1 MGCHYL
7 LQGIF
12 LTQGSNLV
20 LLHYSSGQSLSCVWL
35 FATPWTVAHQ
45 APLSMGFSRQE
56 YWNGLPCPLPGD
68 LPNPGIKPRSP
79 ALQANSW
86 CRKLNAVS
94 PKSILNLNP
103 CVMVFESG
111 ALGRWLGHEGG
122 ALMNEISA
130 LKKGTSESSLAPSA
144 RWRHSKMLAIY
155 EPESGLSPDAE
166 SIGALILGFSVSW
179 ILRNNFLFFLSYPV
193 YLFVITVLNELGWWP
208 PKKAK
213 CYRDK

>member
-1 MGCHYL
+1 
-7 LQGIF
+7 
-12 LTQGSNLV
+12 
-20 LLHYSSGQSLSCVWL
+20 
-35 FATPWTVAHQ
+35 
-45 APLSMGFSRQE
+45 MGFSRQK
-56 YWNGLPCPLPGD
+56 YWNGLPCPPPGD

-94 PKSILNLNP
+94 PKFILNLNP

-130 LKKGTSESSLAPSA
+130 LKKGTSESSLASSA

-179 ILRNNFLFFLSYPV
+179 ILRNNFLLFLSYLV

-213 CYRDK
+213 CCRDKKTDHWLPGLGEERAWLQRHMKEFLWRDGNVLSHLWWLLGHGQV

>member
-1 MGCHYL
+1 
-7 LQGIF
+7 
-12 LTQGSNLV
+12 
-20 LLHYSSGQSLSCVWL
+20 
-35 FATPWTVAHQ
+35 
-45 APLSMGFSRQE
+45 MGFSRQE

-111 ALGRWLGHEGG
+111 ALGRWFGHEGG